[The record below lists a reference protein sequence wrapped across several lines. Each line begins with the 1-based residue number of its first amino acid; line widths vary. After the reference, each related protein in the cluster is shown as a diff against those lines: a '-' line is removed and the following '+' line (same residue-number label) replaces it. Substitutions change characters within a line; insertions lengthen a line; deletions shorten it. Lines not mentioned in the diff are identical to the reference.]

1 MTQQIRSLAT
11 ARITGSLAG
20 SLIALALAYS
30 GSATALSFDV
40 GDTEV
45 RLENLITVGASWR
58 MQDRNNALISKSN
71 LNPGIC
77 VRRVVDD
84 NDPPTLGGREGPNT
98 DGDNMFRGNT
108 CSATREDDNNPAQT
122 ANDFYIAQP
131 GSFQPNNDDGNLN
144 FDKHDIVH
152 ATAKLTTDLN
162 FDLAGFNFFAR
173 GIYFF
178 DANYEDF
185 EETHVDTTLEP
196 YRTAYPSGAI
206 DVNGKDVQALDYFVS
221 RTFEVGDR
229 LISFK
234 LGNQVL
240 NWGESGFIAL
250 NSLNTV
256 NPLNQALLRIP
267 GFDIKEL
274 FLPVGMLTVNAQVL
288 EGLNVEMFYQYDW
301 EPFVLDPAGSFF
313 SSADILGAGADYT
326 MLSFGKAPQD
336 PLELYEPWRNPD
348 DPAAILGSR
357 SDRTMMRDYEYEKTL
372 TPDNGGQYG
381 ASIKA
386 YFEGLNNGTEIGLY
400 FANYHSRLPTVGILA
415 ADASCIPD
423 ETLLTEIPAVGQPLN
438 GLVTGLLN
446 ALGPLGTPV
455 QTVLNLATVVAGCG
469 VPLSNLTAA
478 LGVGSY
484 SPANGT
490 RDGLPV
496 GSIRYFAEYPEDI
509 RVYGISFNTTLGDIA
524 WSGEY
529 AFRDNMPIQIHTT
542 DLVFAGLQ
550 PAFPANDFSLEP
562 IATLPGRRTAAPDF
576 VSIYRGVEYG
586 PGDYIRGYE
595 RMKVGQLGTTFI
607 KTLGAADN
615 PIGADQVTLLLELG
629 MTQVFDMPGL
639 DELQFQGAGVN
650 THISAGADGS
660 AGINPIDVRTDP
672 NDPTTNG
679 SDPNLRQN
687 PTAQTGLD
695 GFGTDISYGYRF
707 VTLTKYNDAFLG
719 VNLEFLAAMFHD
731 VKGIAPGLGQ
741 NFVEGRKQILGG
753 VRWDFLTNYTGEV
766 RYTWFTGGK
775 GRDATSDRDNILVW
789 LGYQF

>member
-1 MTQQIRSLAT
+1 MMQKVRSQMSG
-11 ARITGSLAG
+11 RMMGSLAA
-20 SLIALALAYS
+20 ITLAYS
-30 GSATALSFDV
+30 GAAGALSFDL
-40 GDTEV
+40 GGTEV
-45 RLENLITVGASWR
+45 RLENLVTIGASWR
-58 MQDRNNALISKSN
+58 MQDRDPSLIGKSN
-71 LNPGIC
+71 LNPQLC
-77 VRRVVDD
+77 VGRVGDEPD
-84 NDPPTLGGREGPNT
+84 SPIGNEGPGPREENFFF
-98 DGDNMFRGNT
+98 GDT
-108 CSATREDDNNPAQT
+108 CSGTVEDPEFGSRNNY
-122 ANDFYIAQP
+122 FVAQP
-131 GSFQPNNDDGNLN
+131 GGYQPNGDNGNLN
-144 FDKHDIVH
+144 FDTHDIVH

-162 FDLAGFNFFAR
+162 FDIAGFNVFAR

-178 DANYEDF
+178 DSNYEDF
-185 EETHVDTTLEP
+185 EETHADTTLEP
-196 YRTAYPSGAI
+196 YRTAYPDGSI
-206 DVNGKDVQALDYFVS
+206 DINGTNAQFLDYFIS
-221 RTFEVGDR
+221 KTFELDER
-229 LISFK
+229 LISVK

-274 FLPVGMLTVNAQVL
+274 FLPVGMLTVNAQIAD
-288 EGLNVEMFYQYDW
+288 GLNVEAFYQYDW

-313 SSADILGAGADYT
+313 SSADIVGEGSTYT
-326 MLSFGKAPQD
+326 MLSFGRAPQD

-348 DPAAILGSR
+348 DPASVLGSR
-357 SDRTMMRDYEYEKTL
+357 SDRTMMRDFEYEKGL
-372 TPDNGGQYG
+372 KPDNGGQYG
-381 ASIKA
+381 LSLKS
-386 YFEGLNNGTEIGLY
+386 YFEDINNGTEIGLY

-415 ADASCIPD
+415 ADSSCLPD
-423 ETLLTEIPAVGQPLN
+423 ESIVGELPVVGGALGQILGALPTQTALNLLA
-438 GLVTGLLN
+438 LLN
-446 ALGPLGTPV
+446 P
-455 QTVLNLATVVAGCG
+455 AGCG
-469 VPLSNLTAA
+469 VPVGNLLAA
-478 LGVGSY
+478 AGIPGATVSARPEG
-484 SPANGT
+484 AA
-490 RDGLPV
+490 DGLPV
-496 GSIRYFAEYPEDI
+496 GSIRYFLEYPEDI

-529 AFRDNMPIQIHTT
+529 AFRDNMPVQVHTT

-576 VSIYRGVEYG
+576 VSGYRGVEYG

-607 KTLGAADN
+607 KILGAGDN
-615 PIGADQVTLLLELG
+615 PIGADQMTLLLEMG
-629 MTQVFDMPGL
+629 MTHVVDMPAI

-660 AGINPIDVRTDP
+660 PGINPIDVRTDP

-687 PTAQTGLD
+687 PIAHADLD
-695 GFGTDISYGYRF
+695 GFGTDVSYGYRF

-719 VNLEFLAAMFHD
+719 VNLEILAALFHD

-753 VRWDFLTNYTGEV
+753 VRWDFLTNYTGEL
-766 RYTWFTGGK
+766 RYTWFTGDHK
-775 GRDATSDRDNILVW
+775 RDSTHDRDNLLLW

>member
-1 MTQQIRSLAT
+1 MTQKICSLAT
-11 ARITGSLAG
+11 ARTRGSLAG
-20 SLIALALAYS
+20 TLSALALAYS
-30 GSATALSFDV
+30 GGAAALNFDV
-40 GDTEV
+40 GGTEIK
-45 RLENLITVGASWR
+45 LENLVTVGASWR
-58 MQDRNNALISKSN
+58 MQDRNLSLISKSN
-71 LNPGIC
+71 LNPGLC
-77 VRRVVDD
+77 VRRVGDD
-84 NDPPTLGGREGPNT
+84 RDPATPEGNDGPNP
-98 DGDNMFRGNT
+98 DPEGNSFEGDT
-108 CSATREDDNNPAQT
+108 CSATVEDPEFGTRNNYAV
-122 ANDFYIAQP
+122 AQP

-144 FDKHDIVH
+144 FDNHDIVH
-152 ATAKLTTDLN
+152 ATAKITTDLN
-162 FDLAGFNFFAR
+162 VDIAGFNIFAR

-185 EETHVDTTLEP
+185 EETHPDTTMEP
-196 YRTAYPSGAI
+196 YKTPYQDGSI
-206 DVNGKDVQALDYFVS
+206 DINGTNAQALDYFVS

-274 FLPVGMLTVNAQVL
+274 FLPVGMLAVNAQVA
-288 EGLNVEMFYQYDW
+288 EGLNVEVFYQYDW

-313 SSADILGAGADYT
+313 SSADILGEGADYA

-336 PLELYEPWRNPD
+336 PLELYAPYRNPD
-348 DPAAILGSR
+348 DPASVLGSR
-357 SDRTMMRDYEYEKTL
+357 SDRTMKRDYEYEKTL

-386 YFEGLNNGTEIGLY
+386 YFEELNNGTEIGLY

-415 ADASCIPD
+415 ADASCLPD
-423 ETLLTEIPAVGQPLN
+423 QNVVGEVPVIGGPLA
-438 GLVTGLLN
+438 GLLS
-446 ALGPLGTPV
+446 ALPT
-455 QTVLNLATVVAGCG
+455 QTVLNLLTLINPVGDCQVPVGNLLAAAG
-469 VPLSNLTAA
+469 VPGATI
-478 LGVGSY
+478 
-484 SPANGT
+484 SPATGPL
-490 RDGLPV
+490 DGLPV

-509 RVYGISFNTTLGDIA
+509 RVYGMSFNTTLGDIA

-529 AFRDNMPIQIHTT
+529 AFRDNMPIQVHTT

-576 VSIYRGVEYG
+576 VSIYRGVNYA
-586 PGDYIRGYE
+586 PGDHIRGYE

-607 KTLGAADN
+607 KTLGGGDN
-615 PIGADQVTLLLELG
+615 PIGADQITLLLELG
-629 MTQVFDMPGL
+629 MTQVFDMPEL

-650 THISAGADGS
+650 THISSGADGS
-660 AGINPIDVRTDP
+660 VGINPIDVRTDP

-687 PTAQTGLD
+687 PTAQKGTD

-719 VNLEFLAAMFHD
+719 VNLEFLAALFHD
-731 VKGIAPGLGQ
+731 VQGIAPGLGQ